1 VIVNFF
7 LDPFVKLI
15 CFFNFIIQSKTVSSP
30 LNIFLYFKFGPHSLD
45 CYFLGYFVKLIFFF
59 PFSFFTKWLV
69 LNWVLSFSRYGNFD
83 LTGQGFEKLTW
94 VDIDYFFKGRCFFID
109 FLFQFHHSTIDFS
122 IKKKVRLCFFFYFLS
137 TRLTEFHCLS
147 YEIAS
152 SLFFNSIIF

>member
-1 VIVNFF
+1 MWLLIFF
-7 LDPFVKLI
+7 WILLLNWFVFLISSFNPKLLVLHSI
-15 CFFNFIIQSKTVSSP
+15 FFYI
-30 LNIFLYFKFGPHSLD
+30 LNLVLILWIAIFRLFCK
-45 CYFLGYFVKLIFFF
+45 INFFF

-122 IKKKVRLCFFFYFLS
+122 IKKEVRLCFFFYFLS